1 MLNINNITP
10 HNVRFVFMRK
20 VFLSFLLLFSGI
32 NLLASEVNRNIFVI
46 TIDGDI
52 NSKMWIYAHKGMSE
66 AVSLNSDLLV
76 VSINTYGGE
85 LQYADSIATLLMKS
99 KLPTIAFVD
108 NNAAS
113 AGALIAIAC
122 DKIYMRSGGRIGAA
136 TVVDGIDG
144 KAMPDKY
151 QSYMRAI
158 MRAAAEAHGRDSIG
172 GWYRDP
178 LIAEAMVDPNTI
190 IPDID
195 DSTKT
200 LTLTTQEAI
209 KYRYCEGQAE
219 SIEQILQAEHID
231 EYSISR
237 FVPDVWDNIKGFITS
252 PFVRG
257 LLIVLII
264 AGIWFELQQPG
275 IGFPLAVAVVSALLY
290 FAPLYID
297 GLAANWEIILFVVG
311 LLLLAVEIFVIP
323 GFGIAGIG
331 GILLIILSLTFA
343 LLDNDVFDFRRVAG
357 IHLSS
362 AILTVTIGVIAG
374 FALMLYLSHKIG
386 SKGVFAKFALL
397 ASQKSADGFIGVPD
411 DIPSLVGQRGVA
423 VSDLRPVGKVD
434 IGGRVYDAISK
445 HGRFIA
451 SDTDIEVVGYSA
463 GQLLVSVCV

>member
-1 MLNINNITP
+1 
-10 HNVRFVFMRK
+10 MRK
-20 VFLSFLLLFSGI
+20 VFLLFLLVFWGI

-52 NSKMWIYAHKGMSE
+52 NSRMWIYARKGMSE

-158 MRAAAEAHGRDSIG
+158 MRAAAESHGRDSIG

-200 LTLTTQEAI
+200 LTFTTQEAI

-231 EYSISR
+231 EYSIHR
-237 FVPDVWDNIKGFITS
+237 FVPSVWDNIKGFVTS

-264 AGIWFELQQPG
+264 GGIWFELQQPG

-323 GFGIAGIG
+323 GFGIAGIC
-331 GILLIILSLTFA
+331 GILLIMLSLTFA

-357 IHLSS
+357 THLSS

-397 ASQKSADGFIGVPD
+397 ANQKSTDGFIGVPT
-411 DIPSLVGQRGVA
+411 DIPSLVGQRGVS

>member
-1 MLNINNITP
+1 
-10 HNVRFVFMRK
+10 MRK
-20 VFLSFLLLFSGI
+20 VFLLFLLVFWGI

-52 NSKMWIYAHKGMSE
+52 NSRMWIYARKGMSE

-85 LQYADSIATLLMKS
+85 LQYTDSIATLLMKS

-158 MRAAAEAHGRDSIG
+158 MRAAAESHGRDSIG

-200 LTLTTQEAI
+200 LTFTTQEAI

-231 EYSISR
+231 EYSIHR
-237 FVPDVWDNIKGFITS
+237 FVPSVWDSIKGFITS

-264 AGIWFELQQPG
+264 GGIWFELQQPG

-311 LLLLAVEIFVIP
+311 LLLLAVEIFIIP

-331 GILLIILSLTFA
+331 GILLIMLSLTFA

-357 IHLSS
+357 THLIS

-397 ASQKSADGFIGVPD
+397 ASQKSTDGFIGVPT

-451 SDTDIEVVGYSA
+451 SDTGIEVVGYSA

>member
-1 MLNINNITP
+1 
-10 HNVRFVFMRK
+10 MRK
-20 VFLSFLLLFSGI
+20 VFLLFLLVFWGI

-52 NSKMWIYAHKGMSE
+52 NSRMWIYARKGMSE

-158 MRAAAEAHGRDSIG
+158 MRASIG

-231 EYSISR
+231 EYSIHR
-237 FVPDVWDNIKGFITS
+237 FVPSVWDDIKGFVTS

-264 AGIWFELQQPG
+264 GGIWFELQQPG

-311 LLLLAVEIFVIP
+311 LLLLAVEIFIIP
-323 GFGIAGIG
+323 GFGIAGIS

-343 LLDNDVFDFRRVAG
+343 LLDNDVFDFQRVAG
-357 IHLSS
+357 THLSS

-451 SDTDIEVVGYSA
+451 SDTDIEIVGYSA

>member
-1 MLNINNITP
+1 
-10 HNVRFVFMRK
+10 MRK
-20 VFLSFLLLFSGI
+20 VFLLFLLVFWGI

-52 NSKMWIYAHKGMSE
+52 NSRMWIYARKGMSE

-158 MRAAAEAHGRDSIG
+158 MRAAAESHGRDSIG

-200 LTLTTQEAI
+200 LTFTTQEAI

-231 EYSISR
+231 EYSIHR
-237 FVPDVWDNIKGFITS
+237 FVPSVWDSIKGFITS

-264 AGIWFELQQPG
+264 GGIWFELQQPG

-311 LLLLAVEIFVIP
+311 LLLLAVEIFIIS

-331 GILLIILSLTFA
+331 GILLIMLSLTFA

-357 IHLSS
+357 THLSS

-397 ASQKSADGFIGVPD
+397 ASQKSTDGFIGVPT

-451 SDTDIEVVGYSA
+451 SDTGIEVVGYSA

>member
-1 MLNINNITP
+1 
-10 HNVRFVFMRK
+10 MRK
-20 VFLSFLLLFSGI
+20 VFLLFLLVFWGI

-52 NSKMWIYAHKGMSE
+52 NSRMWIYARKGMSE

-113 AGALIAIAC
+113 AGALIAIGC

-158 MRAAAEAHGRDSIG
+158 MRAAAESHGRDSIG

-190 IPDID
+190 IPYID

-200 LTLTTQEAI
+200 LTFTTQEAI

-231 EYSISR
+231 EYSINR
-237 FVPDVWDNIKGFITS
+237 FVPDVWDNIKGFVTS

-264 AGIWFELQQPG
+264 GGIWFELQQPG

-311 LLLLAVEIFVIP
+311 LLLLAVEIFIIP

-357 IHLSS
+357 THLSS

-397 ASQKSADGFIGVPD
+397 ANQKSTDGFIGVPT

-463 GQLLVSVCV
+463 GQLLVSVCVYKRIK

>member
-1 MLNINNITP
+1 
-10 HNVRFVFMRK
+10 
-20 VFLSFLLLFSGI
+20 
-32 NLLASEVNRNIFVI
+32 
-46 TIDGDI
+46 
-52 NSKMWIYAHKGMSE
+52 
-66 AVSLNSDLLV
+66 
-76 VSINTYGGE
+76 
-85 LQYADSIATLLMKS
+85 
-99 KLPTIAFVD
+99 
-108 NNAAS
+108 
-113 AGALIAIAC
+113 
-122 DKIYMRSGGRIGAA
+122 
-136 TVVDGIDG
+136 
-144 KAMPDKY
+144 
-151 QSYMRAI
+151 
-158 MRAAAEAHGRDSIG
+158 
-172 GWYRDP
+172 
-178 LIAEAMVDPNTI
+178 MVDPNTI

-231 EYSISR
+231 EYSIHR
-237 FVPDVWDNIKGFITS
+237 FVPSVWDSIKGFVTS

-264 AGIWFELQQPG
+264 GGIWFELQQPG

-311 LLLLAVEIFVIP
+311 ILLLAVEIFVIP
-323 GFGIAGIG
+323 GFGIAGIC

-386 SKGVFAKFALL
+386 SKGIFAKFALL
-397 ASQKSADGFIGVPD
+397 SSQKSADGFIGVPD
-411 DIPSLVGQRGVA
+411 DIPSLVGQRGV
-423 VSDLRPVGKVD
+423 VISDLRPVGKVD

-463 GQLLVSVCV
+463 GQLLVSICV

>member
-1 MLNINNITP
+1 
-10 HNVRFVFMRK
+10 MRK
-20 VFLSFLLLFSGI
+20 VFLLFLLVFWGI

-52 NSKMWIYAHKGMSE
+52 NSRMWIYARKGMSE

-122 DKIYMRSGGRIGAA
+122 DKIYMRSSGRIGAA

-158 MRAAAEAHGRDSIG
+158 MRAAAESHGRDSIG

-195 DSTKT
+195 DSTNT

-231 EYSISR
+231 EYSIHR
-237 FVPDVWDNIKGFITS
+237 FVPSVWDSIKGFVTS

-264 AGIWFELQQPG
+264 GGIWFELQQPG

-311 LLLLAVEIFVIP
+311 LLLLAVEIFIIP

-386 SKGVFAKFALL
+386 SKGIFAKFALL
-397 ASQKSADGFIGVPD
+397 ANQKIADGFIGVSD

>member
-1 MLNINNITP
+1 
-10 HNVRFVFMRK
+10 
-20 VFLSFLLLFSGI
+20 
-32 NLLASEVNRNIFVI
+32 
-46 TIDGDI
+46 
-52 NSKMWIYAHKGMSE
+52 
-66 AVSLNSDLLV
+66 
-76 VSINTYGGE
+76 
-85 LQYADSIATLLMKS
+85 
-99 KLPTIAFVD
+99 
-108 NNAAS
+108 
-113 AGALIAIAC
+113 
-122 DKIYMRSGGRIGAA
+122 MRSGGRIGAA

-158 MRAAAEAHGRDSIG
+158 MRAAAESHGRDSIG

-231 EYSISR
+231 EYSIHR
-237 FVPDVWDNIKGFITS
+237 FVPSMWDSIKGFITS

-311 LLLLAVEIFVIP
+311 ILLLAVEIFVIP
-323 GFGIAGIG
+323 GFGIAGIC
-331 GILLIILSLTFA
+331 GILLIMLSLTFA

-386 SKGVFAKFALL
+386 SKGIFAKFALL
-397 ASQKSADGFIGVPD
+397 ASQKSDEGFIGVPT

>member
-1 MLNINNITP
+1 
-10 HNVRFVFMRK
+10 MRK
-20 VFLSFLLLFSGI
+20 VFLLFLLVFWGI

-52 NSKMWIYAHKGMSE
+52 NSRMWIYARKGMSE

-158 MRAAAEAHGRDSIG
+158 MRAAAESHGRDSIG

-231 EYSISR
+231 EYSIHR
-237 FVPDVWDNIKGFITS
+237 FVPSVWDSIKGFVTS

-264 AGIWFELQQPG
+264 GGIWFELQQPG

-311 LLLLAVEIFVIP
+311 LLLLAVEIFIIP

-357 IHLSS
+357 THLSS

-386 SKGVFAKFALL
+386 SKGIFAKFALL
-397 ASQKSADGFIGVPD
+397 ANQKIADGFIGVPD